1 MTAAGLVLAWVLLA
15 HPDATMLDKVRF
27 GAVADAIVL
36 ESARAPLQAG
46 TQASQRL
53 LGAIAEHEGHLREDV
68 RRCSVTGDNDKAVT
82 LFQLHP
88 EALGT
93 FTRGEACASD
103 NVAARLALS
112 ALRAGEK
119 MCHGDLRCAV
129 RLYASGTK
137 KETRAAKEIWS
148 LFRRLR

>member
-1 MTAAGLVLAWVLLA
+1 MTAASLVLAWVLLA

-27 GAVADAIVL
+27 GAVADAIVT
-36 ESARAPLQAG
+36 ESARAPLKAG
-46 TQASQRL
+46 IAASERL
-53 LGAIAEHEGHLREDV
+53 LSAIAEHEGHLREDV
-68 RRCSVTGDNDKAVT
+68 RRCHVTGDNDKAVT

-88 EALGT
+88 EALGS
-93 FTRGEACASD
+93 FSRDEACASD
-103 NVAARLALS
+103 HVAARLALS

-129 RLYASGTK
+129 RLYASGTR
-137 KETRAAKEIWS
+137 KETKAAKEIWK